1 MAGGGSR
8 GFLRGSLWAAPILVA
23 MAACGTAGAADTQA
37 STSPPA
43 APMAVAANAVMP
55 AAFYGME
62 EAPRGPD
69 LLRAVVLDMH
79 NGAREALGVAALDW
93 DEALAADAAR
103 YADDMAKT
111 GLFRHSPRGNRAI
124 PSGENLWMGPHRL
137 YGYQVMV
144 GSFLEEEKLFRAGG
158 RLPDISTTGRWQD
171 VGHYTQMIWR
181 GTKKV
186 GCALGEGA
194 QYDYLVCRYFPAGNS
209 YGKGPLDAEDA
220 PLPAPVVATPD
231 VAETIVASAAK

>member
-1 MAGGGSR
+1 
-8 GFLRGSLWAAPILVA
+8 
-23 MAACGTAGAADTQA
+23 
-37 STSPPA
+37 
-43 APMAVAANAVMP
+43 MP

-69 LLRAVVLDMH
+69 LLRAVVLDLH

-103 YADDMAKT
+103 YAEDMAKT

-144 GSFLEEEKLFRAGG
+144 GSFLEEGKLFRTGG

-220 PLPAPVVATPD
+220 PLPAPVAATPD
-231 VAETIVASAAK
+231 VAETIVASAGR